1 MGSARIYAKTPAGDE
16 AVRQS
21 TRVVQRNLRLVLVQ
35 VDGKLSVDELIAK
48 IGNARLVES
57 AINDLERGGFI
68 VPQAEAAAAWAVGV
82 PPEKEELHSAISQFS
97 TFGERAPTFVSMEAP
112 GAGPASVFSAFGKPV
127 LPASEQE
134 APPKKRKKLEEETAE
149 PSPGRQWR
157 IFPLL
162 GGAFMV
168 LVALLVLL
176 VFFFPYNNY
185 RADLEQSAG
194 KLLHMPVTIGEVE
207 FVALPRPRL
216 ELHDLRLGGA
226 GEEAARIG
234 KVSLPPPW
242 YLLLKGGAAVTQLDL
257 ADVSCSLDRL
267 LMQPGVASDKA
278 FALLALRQVNVDGL
292 QVLAAKN
299 TVLGPFNGLLRYENG
314 HFVEGRLETG
324 ERELLIE
331 AKPAAGQ
338 LALRIEGR
346 AWLLPG
352 TPVRFGALDAK
363 ATLDIQGLQ
372 VREID
377 ASFSG
382 GVLRGDW
389 SLGWYE
395 NGLAMR
401 GDLLLA
407 RVDLQQAGGV
417 LPRLKLAGALEG
429 PLRLE
434 GSGASWADMWSAAR
448 LEMQAKVLR
457 GNLFGVDL
465 GEASRRGP
473 GSVVRAGSTRF
484 DQLTARVSAD
494 ASGIALNE
502 LQLDAGALNAGGAL
516 RHTPDGRLEGRLTI
530 QVRSSVAAI
539 KVPVRVSGVLP
550 NAEVM
555 VER

>member
-35 VDGKLSVDELIAK
+35 VDGKLSVDELAAK

-68 VPQAEAAAAWAVGV
+68 VPQAEAAAAWAVGL
-82 PPEKEELHSAISQFS
+82 PPEKEELHSALSQFS
-97 TFGERAPTFVSMEAP
+97 TFGERAPASISMEAP

-127 LPASEQE
+127 LPASQQQ
-134 APPKKRKKLEEETAE
+134 APLKKRQMPEEDTDELRPE
-149 PSPGRQWR
+149 RQWR
-157 IFPLL
+157 ILPRL

-168 LVALLVLL
+168 LAVLLVLL

-185 RADLEQSAG
+185 RADLERAAG
-194 KLLHMPVTIGEVE
+194 ELLHMPVAIGEVG

-216 ELHDLRLGGA
+216 ELRDLRLGGA
-226 GEEAARIG
+226 GETAARIG

-242 YLLLKGGAAVTQLDL
+242 YLLFKGGEAVTQLDL
-257 ADVSCSLDRL
+257 VDVSWPLDAL

-292 QVLAAKN
+292 QVLAARN
-299 TVLGPFNGLLRYENG
+299 TVFGPFNGQLRYENG
-314 HFVEGRLETG
+314 RFIDGRLETR
-324 ERELLIE
+324 ERELLVA

-346 AWLLPG
+346 AWQLPG
-352 TPVRFGALDAK
+352 MPVRFGALDAK

-382 GVLRGDW
+382 GVLKGDW

-395 NGLAMR
+395 NGLVMR
-401 GDLLLA
+401 GDFLLA
-407 RVDLQQAGGV
+407 RVDLQQAGSL
-417 LPRLKLAGALEG
+417 LPRFKLAGAVEG

-434 GSGASWADMWSAAR
+434 GSGANWADMWSASR
-448 LEMQAKVLR
+448 LEMQARVLR
-457 GNLFGVDL
+457 GALFGVDL

-473 GSVVRAGSTRF
+473 GAVVRGGSTRF
-484 DQLTARVSAD
+484 DQLSARVSAD
-494 ASGIALNE
+494 ASGVALNE

-516 RHTPDGRLEGRLTI
+516 HHTPDGRLEGRLTI